1 MAGFDELRKIKGY
14 EPIFLPF
21 LADIFIPDNE
31 SGKVYSEQRKL
42 IAQLTQNKIGSTFN
56 SEELEMVKNL
66 AENKI
71 LSKEEAAQ

>member
-21 LADIFIPDNE
+21 LADILISDNE
-31 SGKVYSEQRKL
+31 LGKVYSEQRKL
-42 IAQLTQNKIGSTFN
+42 IAQLTQNKLGSTFN
-56 SEELEMVKNL
+56 SEELEMVRDLAKN
-66 AENKI
+66 NI